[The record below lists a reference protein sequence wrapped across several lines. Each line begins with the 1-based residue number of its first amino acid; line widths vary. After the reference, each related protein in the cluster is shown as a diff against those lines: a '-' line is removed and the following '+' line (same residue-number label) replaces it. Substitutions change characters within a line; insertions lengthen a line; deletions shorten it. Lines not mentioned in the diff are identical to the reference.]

1 MPGSIIMAEITWKVC
16 VADAVSKSD
25 SWDTMKLRCGFIQ
38 FWGKK
43 ARGKEDAWRSLGDL
57 ASFDTETALMKMHS

>member
-1 MPGSIIMAEITWKVC
+1 MKQQQVTVVPGSIIMAEITWKVC

-38 FWGKK
+38 FWGEKK
-43 ARGKEDAWRSLGDL
+43 PEEK
-57 ASFDTETALMKMHS
+57 KMPGGP